1 MRSNYKSLR
10 AEEKASKH
18 YTRGVRKLS
27 NELKEM
33 NVTKYKAEPNECLYG
48 LISELWSYWGTGYII
63 PLLEYNIEISR
74 QGNTFI
80 VERGENGRN
89 N

>member
-1 MRSNYKSLR
+1 MKSNYKSLK

-18 YTRGVRKLS
+18 YARGVKKLS

-33 NVTKYKAEPNECLYG
+33 NVIKYKAEPNECLYG
-48 LISELWSYWGTGYII
+48 LISELWSYWGKGYIF
-63 PLLEYNIEISR
+63 PLLEYDIEISR

-80 VERGENGRN
+80 VERGENERI
-89 N
+89 